1 MCKEIGGNKRLP
13 RLKEIPG
20 RGQAVF
26 GLTSEMLRKTGE
38 MGGPAKEIFVEDQ
51 RV

>member
-1 MCKEIGGNKRLP
+1 M
-13 RLKEIPG
+13 EIPG

-38 MGGPAKEIFVEDQ
+38 MGDPAREIFVEDQ